1 MIPAVLAV
9 LLYQLLAFLGAEA
22 VTQIVTY
29 IAFKRRDL
37 DFKLMYQQDP
47 LGILS
52 NYNRFD
58 KSAQQKAIIIF
69 LSFFAIA
76 LQFIPTIFTKFTST
90 GSIYYSPINTPLTR
104 SEATEKYNWPTTL
117 PVFSNFVPY
126 LSNPTATSLQDMTNE
141 YIKENLRQNN
151 TQSSVGYW
159 FTPKISKRFEWD
171 NRQKGFL
178 ENFNGIYANGSLAD
192 QTATAFGN
200 RPGDSEYPSS
210 HTLYSCRASDPTNLV
225 NYIPAIHG
233 NSVQGAKGYDFP
245 CYPIYDNTLSI
256 VLSQRVDGAYQ
267 TSLLNSNDT
276 IYRQMKLFQGTSAS
290 SSFGVSIFN
299 HNSSHMTMAIKKT
312 AHITLYSYNRTA
324 ILPSDCSK
332 GDRANFTN
340 NFIDLPYN
348 AVLCDLINA
357 KNSLNV
363 TTRLVQAAG
372 RIYLENYV
380 VNTVYTFQTGG
391 MYDEGESIMV
401 DLSLFQATT
410 VEGNLLDK
418 KEHMVAYS
426 ATNLQ
431 FDNPPSNDM
440 TTTAADLSNDKIG
453 TLLKALD
460 PSRINQDTVDILVG
474 MASMRVR
481 WENGD
486 YTDFALNRSHVL
498 EAVETPAWWIIA
510 ICALAIIFSVPQT
523 CRLLVRR
530 IPEYAEDLRTL
541 LLLTL
546 ERSGI
551 IVSPDAG
558 VDRRNIMANV
568 GIALNRKDDYE
579 RNAIDRTAMLSV
591 NGYPVII
598 VNTMSNTAD
607 SRLIQENPIFVN
619 EKYV

>member
-9 LLYQLLAFLGAEA
+9 LLYQILAFLGAEA
-22 VTQIVTY
+22 VTQVVTY

-47 LGILS
+47 LGIFS

-58 KSAQQKAIIIF
+58 KSTHQKAIIIF

-76 LQFIPTIFTKFTST
+76 LQFIPTIFTKFAST
-90 GSIYYSPINTPLTR
+90 GSIYYSPISTPLAR
-104 SEATEKYNWPTTL
+104 SEAIAKYSWPTTL

-126 LSNPTATSLQDMTNE
+126 LINPTSASLQDMTNE

-151 TQSSVGYW
+151 MQNSVGHW
-159 FTPKISKRFEWD
+159 FTPKLSKRFEWD
-171 NRQKGFL
+171 SRQKGFL

-200 RPGDSEYPSS
+200 RPGDSEYTSS

-225 NYIPAIHG
+225 NYMPPIHG
-233 NSVQGAKGYDFP
+233 NSVEGAKSYIFP

-276 IYRQMKLFQGTSAS
+276 IYRQMKFFQGTSAS
-290 SSFGVSIFN
+290 SSFGISIFN

-332 GDRANFTN
+332 GNRANFTN

-363 TTRLVQAAG
+363 STRLVQAAG

-380 VNTVYTFQTGG
+380 VNTVYTFQSGG
-391 MYDEGESIMV
+391 MYDEGDSVMV
-401 DLSLFQATT
+401 DFSLFQATT

-431 FDNPPSNDM
+431 FENPPSNDT
-440 TTTAADLSNDKIG
+440 TTTAADLSNDRIG

-460 PSRINQDTVDILVG
+460 PSRIDQDTVDILVG

-486 YTDFALNRSHVL
+486 FTDFSLNRSQVL
-498 EAVETPAWWIIA
+498 EAVETPVWWVIA
-510 ICALAIIFSVPQT
+510 ICVLGVIFAIPQT
-523 CRLLVRR
+523 CRLLVRQ
-530 IPEYAEDLRTL
+530 IPEYSEDLRTL

-546 ERSGI
+546 GRSGVI
-551 IVSPDAG
+551 ASPKAG
-558 VDRRNIMANV
+558 ADQRKKMANV
-568 GIALNRKDDYE
+568 GITLNRNECYADSDL
-579 RNAIDRTAMLSV
+579 DRIAMLSV
-591 NGYPVII
+591 DGYPVII
-598 VNTMSNTAD
+598 VDTISNTAD
-607 SRLIQENPIFVN
+607 SRLIHENSILVN

>member
-9 LLYQLLAFLGAEA
+9 LLYQILAFLGAEA
-22 VTQIVTY
+22 VGQIVTY
-29 IAFKRRDL
+29 IAFRRRDL

-47 LGILS
+47 LAIFS

-58 KSAQQKAIIIF
+58 KSTHQKAIIIF

-76 LQFIPTIFTKFTST
+76 LQFIPTIFTKFTSA
-90 GSIYYSPINTPLTR
+90 GSIYYSPITTPLAR
-104 SEATEKYNWPTTL
+104 SEAISKYNWPTTL
-117 PVFSNFVPY
+117 PVFNNFVPY
-126 LSNPTATSLQDMTNE
+126 LANSTATSLQDMTNE
-141 YIKENLRQNN
+141 YIKETLRQNN
-151 TQSSVGYW
+151 TQNSVGHW

-225 NYIPAIHG
+225 SYIPPIHG
-233 NSVQGAKGYDFP
+233 CSVQGAKGYDFP

-276 IYRQMKLFQGTSAS
+276 IYRQMKLFQGTTAS

-312 AHITLYSYNRTA
+312 AHITLYSYNKTV

-348 AVLCDLINA
+348 AVLCDLINSR
-357 KNSLNV
+357 NSLNV

-380 VNTVYTFQTGG
+380 VNTVYTFQDGG

-401 DLSLFQATT
+401 DLSVFQATT

-431 FDNPPSNDM
+431 LESPSLNGK
-440 TTTAADLSNDKIG
+440 TATAADLSNDKIG

-486 YTDFALNRSHVL
+486 YADFSLNRSQVL
-498 EAVETPAWWIIA
+498 EAVETPAWWVIA
-510 ICALAIIFSVPQT
+510 LCALAVIFSIPQF
-523 CRLLVRR
+523 CRLVVRQ

-551 IVSPDAG
+551 IVSQKAG
-558 VDRRNIMANV
+558 AERGKKMASV
-568 GIALNRKDDYE
+568 GITLNEKE
-579 RNAIDRTAMLSV
+579 RYASNDTDRTAMLSV
-591 NGYPVII
+591 DGHPVII
-598 VNTMSNTAD
+598 VDTTSSVVD
-607 SRLIQENPIFVN
+607 SRFIQESSLFLN
-619 EKYV
+619 EKYI

>member
-9 LLYQLLAFLGAEA
+9 LLYQILAFLGSEA
-22 VTQIVTY
+22 VAQIVTY
-29 IAFKRRDL
+29 IAFKKRDL

-58 KSAQQKAIIIF
+58 KSTHQKAIIIF

-90 GSIYYSPINTPLTR
+90 GSIYYSPINTPLTK
-104 SEATEKYNWPTTL
+104 SEATSKYDWPSTL

-126 LSNPTATSLQDMTNE
+126 LSNPTAASLQDMTNE

-151 TQSSVGYW
+151 TQNSVGYW
-159 FTPKISKRFEWD
+159 FRPEISKRFEWD
-171 NRQKGFL
+171 NRQIGHL
-178 ENFNGIYANGSLAD
+178 ENFNGLYANGSVAE
-192 QTATAFGN
+192 QTATAFGF
-200 RPGDSEYPSS
+200 RPGDSQYPSS
-210 HTLYSCRASDPTNLV
+210 HTLYSCMASDPTNLV
-225 NYIPAIHG
+225 NYIPSIHG
-233 NSVQGAKGYDFP
+233 NSVQGAKAYDFP
-245 CYPIYDNTLSI
+245 CYPIYDHTLSI

-312 AHITLYSYNRTA
+312 AHITLYSYNRTV

-332 GDRANFTN
+332 GNRANFTN
-340 NFIDLPYN
+340 NFLDLPYN
-348 AVLCDLINA
+348 AVLCDLINV

-372 RIYLENYV
+372 REYLENYV
-380 VNTVYTFQTGG
+380 VNTVYTFQSGS
-391 MYDEGESIMV
+391 MYDEGDSVMV

-410 VEGNLLDK
+410 IEGNLLDK

-431 FDNPPSNDM
+431 YDNLPSNDT
-440 TTTAADLSNDKIG
+440 TTTAANLSDDKIG
-453 TLLKALD
+453 TILKALD
-460 PSRINQDTVDILVG
+460 PSRIDQDTVDILVG

-486 YTDFALNRSHVL
+486 FSDFSLSRSQVL
-498 EAVETPAWWIIA
+498 EAVDTPAWWVIA
-510 ICALAIIFSVPQT
+510 ICALGVIFLIPQT
-523 CRLLVRR
+523 SRLFVRR

-541 LLLTL
+541 LLMTL

-551 IVSPDAG
+551 LVSG
-558 VDRRNIMANV
+558 ETGTNQKTKMATV
-568 GIALNRKDDYE
+568 GITLNGKNDYE
-579 RNAIDRTAMLSV
+579 RSNTDREPMLSV
-591 NGYPVII
+591 DGYPVII
-598 VNTMSNTAD
+598 VDAMSSTVD
-607 SRLIQENPIFVN
+607 RRLIQENSILVS
-619 EKYV
+619 EKYT

>member
-9 LLYQLLAFLGAEA
+9 LLYQILAFLGAEA

-47 LGILS
+47 LEILS

-58 KSAQQKAIIIF
+58 KSTHQKAIIIF

-90 GSIYYSPINTPLTR
+90 GSIYYSPIITPLAR
-104 SEATEKYNWPTTL
+104 PEAISKYNWPTTL
-117 PVFSNFVPY
+117 PVFNNFVTY
-126 LSNPTATSLQDMTNE
+126 LTNPTATSLQDMTNE
-141 YIKENLRQNN
+141 YIKENFRQNN
-151 TQSSVGYW
+151 TQSSVGHW
-159 FTPKISKRFEWD
+159 FTPKLSKRFEWD
-171 NRQKGFL
+171 DRQKGFP
-178 ENFNGIYANGSLAD
+178 ENFNGIYANGSIAD

-200 RPGDSEYPSS
+200 RPGDFEYSSS
-210 HTLYSCRASDPTNLV
+210 HTLALDPTNLV
-225 NYIPAIHG
+225 DYIPPIYG
-233 NSVQGAKGYDFP
+233 NSVQGAKGYNFP

-267 TSLLNSNDT
+267 TSLLNFNDT

-324 ILPSDCSK
+324 ILPSDCSND
-332 GDRANFTN
+332 GRVNFTN

-372 RIYLENYV
+372 REYVENYV
-380 VNTVYTFQTGG
+380 VNTVYTFQSGG
-391 MYDEGESIMV
+391 MYDEGESVMV

-410 VEGNLLDK
+410 VEGSLLDN

-431 FDNPPSNDM
+431 FRNSSSNGT

-453 TLLKALD
+453 TLLKLLD
-460 PSRINQDTVDILVG
+460 PSRINQDTIDILVG

-486 YTDFALNRSHVL
+486 YTDFSLNRSQVL
-498 EAVETPAWWIIA
+498 EAVETPVWWIIA
-510 ICALAIIFSVPQT
+510 ICTLAVIFAIPQS
-523 CRLLVRR
+523 CRILMRQ

-551 IVSPDAG
+551 VVSPKTGGDQRKK
-558 VDRRNIMANV
+558 VANV
-568 GIALNRKDDYE
+568 GIILSEKEGYAS
-579 RNAIDRTAMLSV
+579 RNTGRTAMLSV
-591 NGYPVII
+591 DGYPVTII
-598 VNTMSNTAD
+598 EPTTTSNLVA
-607 SRLIQENPIFVN
+607 RPLIQENLLFVN
-619 EKYV
+619 EKYH